1 MSGLKP
7 TSVAASERSIR
18 YPGWRVAIAATC
30 CEFVTFAS
38 LLVHTFGVF
47 LKPVTAEFGW
57 SRQAADAASE

>member
-1 MSGLKP
+1 
-7 TSVAASERSIR
+7 
-18 YPGWRVAIAATC
+18 VAIAATG